1 MIRWLALLLCVGFS
15 VVSQAAADAKLLESL
30 TTAPDALH
38 GQFTQVKFVK
48 ALDAQFES
56 SGSFDYQ
63 RDNSIRWHT
72 LTPIDNLLTLTP
84 RTISSQQGD
93 TLLSNMDSQNNPVVT
108 IFSDIFFGVMT
119 AQWQTLA
126 EYFEMDVQGSKEH
139 WTVTLHPID
148 KSVEQVVARVE
159 LSGDDLLRE
168 VLLFEATGDKTQIK
182 FLELKQF
189 ELKQ

>member
-1 MIRWLALLLCVGFS
+1 MIRWLVILLFVGWS
-15 VVSQAAADAKLLESL
+15 VVSQAADSRLLESL
-30 TTAPDALH
+30 TTAPEALK
-38 GQFTQVKFVK
+38 GQFTQVKYVQ
-48 ALDAQFES
+48 ALDARFES

-63 RDNSIRWHT
+63 RGSSIRWHT

-93 TLLSNMDSQNNPVVT
+93 TLLSSLDSQTNPVVT

-126 EYFEMDVQGSKEH
+126 EYFEMDIQGSKEH

-159 LSGDDLLRE
+159 LSGDELLRE
-168 VLLFEATGDKTQIK
+168 VLLFEATGDQTQIK
-182 FLELKQF
+182 FIELQ
-189 ELKQ
+189 Q

>member
-1 MIRWLALLLCVGFS
+1 MIRWLIILLLAGLPVG
-15 VVSQAAADAKLLESL
+15 SQAVDFKLLDSL

-48 ALDAQFES
+48 ALDVRFES
-56 SGSFDYQ
+56 SGRFDYE
-63 RDNSIRWHT
+63 RGSSIRWHT

-93 TLLSNMDSQNNPVVT
+93 TLLSNLDSQTNPVVT

-139 WTVTLHPID
+139 WTVILHPID

-168 VLLFEATGDKTQIK
+168 VLLFEAAGDQTQIK
-182 FLELKQF
+182 FIELQ
-189 ELKQ
+189 Q